1 MSDRAVT
8 SGAALRAALL
18 LMLWAQGWSDAVS
31 AADAPGKAHAVRF
44 VPVDEAARQ
53 PDFFT
58 FRAQLQA
65 AVARHDV
72 AAVTAAL
79 SPDIINMI
87 DGQRGVAEFRA
98 LWSSEGAGGT
108 FRDALWHELATVLS
122 LGGAFQPDGSFVA
135 PYVSSSWP
143 ADVPDSDDA
152 GELAVAIVGEG
163 VRVRAAPAAN
173 APVLAT
179 VGFVILPGASG
190 APDVA
195 DWMPVRLADG
205 RTGFV
210 ARRYA
215 RTLFDHS
222 ATFSKADG
230 HWQLSAFLEGD

>member
-1 MSDRAVT
+1 MTRWRVACRS
-8 SGAALRAALL
+8 ALRAAVLVA
-18 LMLWAQGWSDAVS
+18 LWSQGWADAAS
-31 AADAPGKAHAVRF
+31 AADAPRKAHSVRF
-44 VPVDEAARQ
+44 LPVDEAARQ

-79 SPDIINMI
+79 SPDIVNMI
-87 DGQRGVAEFRA
+87 DGERGVAEFRA
-98 LWSSEGAGGT
+98 VWSPGHADGG
-108 FRDALWHELATVLS
+108 FRDGLWHELATVMA
-122 LGGAFQPDGSFVA
+122 LGGAFQPDGSFAA

-143 ADVPDSDDA
+143 RDVPDSDDA
-152 GELAVAIVGEG
+152 GSIAVAIVGDG
-163 VRVRAAPAAN
+163 VRVRATPDVN

-179 VGFVILPGASG
+179 VGFVILQGAAG

-195 DWMPVRLADG
+195 DWMPVRLEDG

-215 RTLFDHS
+215 RTLFDRW
-222 ATFSKADG
+222 ATFRKVDG
-230 HWQLSAFLEGD
+230 HWQLAAFLEGD